1 MTTANQ
7 LPTPAALAARIRPL
21 AGRIRR
27 LRSGLRR
34 PHFGPLEW
42 AFLVIALAAAAMRL
56 WQLDGRTMHYDEAI
70 HLHYAWQL
78 AQGTEFAHSPWMHG
92 PLQIELVAIFIRLF
106 GDTDFIARIPYAL
119 FGVILVILPYFLRRQ
134 IGAWGAGSAAV
145 ILALSPA
152 LLYFSR
158 FGRNDILMA
167 VWALTLLILLWRYS
181 ERPRARYLYGAA
193 AVTALMLATKET
205 AYFVILFMGL
215 AAFGLGWRAWL
226 PLLRRPQTLPAV
238 TGAAGFFIFLATLT
252 LPQAAAAL
260 SVIQEPLGLTL
271 ASHDAGSTSET
282 GAPVW
287 TAPFAALPLWNAPFW
302 IHLIAAATLL
312 TGGIALA
319 WRCWRMRMIG
329 LLALAVAIAASAT
342 AVAIAFTRPFLGALT
357 GTMDG
362 TIDDAGGTFWAAA
375 ADPAAVVILI
385 WVALLALWIEG
396 ISWRR
401 IALAAGLPAL
411 LTLLWLLLFTPAVG
425 ILDGAIPRADAA
437 DLAQGRIALNY
448 LLPAAAMLIALVAGA
463 IAGIAWGGGRWLGCA
478 ALFYALWTAL
488 YTTLYTNAAGIFTGA
503 WQSLGYWLAQQDV
516 ARGNQP
522 WYYYLVGLTVYEL
535 LALTFGIAAI
545 IWLIRRRQPF
555 GILLAAWAL
564 ATLAIYTIAAEK
576 MPWLLVNITL
586 PLSLAAAALLGSMLE
601 RIEWRRLRWRP
612 IALFVLTP
620 AWLIAAIAIAW
631 LPARADA
638 GGDTLALWLAALILL
653 PAAAGLAWL
662 MRGQPHAARAA
673 ALGIAALL
681 LASGTAAA
689 VRAAYTYDDSNL
701 EILVYAQG
709 AHDLAQTYAELRQ
722 NALPSDALSDDTLGG
737 AAPPQGV
744 VKVDYDMWY
753 PFQWYVRRE
762 NEQGILQYDNFC
774 PAALSGSTDSCRR
787 VGEDTAPV
795 AYLAEAA
802 HAPELPDTDPYRRDG
817 PRRNLLWYPETYRRP
832 GETRT
837 ETGMWQQL
845 AADVSFFRDAAAD
858 PQKWQQAIA
867 YYATRHQQTDWF
879 KADFYHYTR
888 Q

>member
-1 MTTANQ
+1 MTTANN
-7 LPTPAALAARIRPL
+7 LPIAGLAARIRSVADIRSA
-21 AGRIRR
+21 AGQMRQ
-27 LRSGLRR
+27 LRSAVRR
-34 PHFGPLEW
+34 PRFGTLEW
-42 AFLVIALAAAAMRL
+42 VFLLVALAAAAMRL

-92 PLQIELVAIFIRLF
+92 PLQIELVAVFIMLF
-106 GDTDFIARIPYAL
+106 GDTDFVARIPYAL

-134 IGAWGAGSAAV
+134 IGAWGAGCAAV

-167 VWALTLLILLWRYS
+167 VWALILLILLWRYS
-181 ERPRARYLYGAA
+181 EHGRGRYLYGAA

-226 PLLRRPQTLPAV
+226 PLLRRPQTLPAL

-252 LPQAAAAL
+252 LPQAAAVL

-287 TAPFAALPLWNAPFW
+287 AAPFVALPVWNAPFW
-302 IHLIAAATLL
+302 CHIIGIAALL
-312 TGGIALA
+312 AGGLALA

-329 LLALAVAIAASAT
+329 LLALAVGIAASAT
-342 AVAIAFTRPFLGALT
+342 AVAIAFTRPFLGAL
-357 GTMDG
+357 
-362 TIDDAGGTFWAAA
+362 DAGGILADA
-375 ADPAAVVILI
+375 ADPAAIVILI
-385 WVALLALWIEG
+385 WVAILALWIEG
-396 ISWRR
+396 LSWRR
-401 IALAAGLPAL
+401 IALATGIPAL
-411 LTLLWLLLFTPAVG
+411 LTILWLLLFTPAIG
-425 ILDGAIPRADAA
+425 ILDGAIPRADAT
-437 DLAQGRIALNY
+437 DLAGGRIALNY
-448 LLPAAAMLIALVAGA
+448 LLPAAAMLAALVAGA
-463 IAGIAWGGGRWLGCA
+463 GVGIAWGGGRWLGCA
-478 ALFYALWTAL
+478 ALFYAVWTTL

-522 WYYYLVGLTVYEL
+522 WYYYIIGLTVYEL

-545 IWLIRRRQPF
+545 VWLLRRRQPF

-612 IALFVLTP
+612 LALFVLTP
-620 AWLIAAIAIAW
+620 AWLIAAVATAW

-638 GGDTLALWLAALILL
+638 GGNLAIWLAALILL
-653 PAAAGLAWL
+653 PAAAAIAWL
-662 MRGQPHAARAA
+662 MRGQPHAGRAV
-673 ALGIAALL
+673 ALGIAALF
-681 LASGTAAA
+681 LALGTVAAA
-689 VRAAYTYDDSNL
+689 RAAYTYDDSSL

-722 NALPSDALSDDTLGG
+722 NALAENALAADALDGDT
-737 AAPPQGV
+737 PPQGV

-762 NEQGILQYDNFC
+762 NERGVLQYDNFC

-787 VGEDTAPV
+787 VGEDTAPA

-802 HAPELPDTDPYRRDG
+802 HAPELADTDPYRRDG

-845 AADVSFFRDAAAD
+845 AADVTFFRDTAAD
-858 PQKWQQAIA
+858 PQKWRQAIA
-867 YYATRHQQTDWF
+867 YYVARQQETDWF